1 MHDCDDDDTTAAAAA
16 AAAIDDRVGVIRRLI
31 SLSAQS
37 PLRAFLKKRV
47 EVWNTPKKK
56 QLLTKP

>member
-37 PLRAFLKKRV
+37 PLRVFEEKV

>member
-1 MHDCDDDDTTAAAAA
+1 MHDCDDDDTTTAAA

-37 PLRAFLKKRV
+37 PLRALLKKRV

>member
-37 PLRAFLKKRV
+37 PLRALLKKRV
-47 EVWNTPKKK
+47 EVLNT
-56 QLLTKP
+56 